1 MRIKIFLI
9 SFFLGST
16 VYASPVIVL
25 PDKPD
30 MLAFP
35 AGETQAYAADFLN
48 RHLERATGRK
58 LKIIREKD
66 AAKFQERIFIG
77 ATAASRRII
86 GKLEQLEPETLIVK
100 SDGKD
105 LFLCGEMTEDRV
117 DRGTLFAVYEY
128 LERALGIRWYFPD
141 DPRIHP
147 DGFGVIIPG
156 NHNLRLDG
164 WNIRDWP
171 RLRGREGG
179 VSYYAMP
186 EKFQR
191 LWHPVL
197 RFGNSMPRKNANH
210 TQTGWYA
217 LYGKTHPEYFAVG
230 RNGRQQFNTQ
240 YPHRNYLC
248 PNQPGVLKQM
258 LRNLDAFDQG
268 RAPDSAWGPCPPEKN
283 CVYFAFND
291 GMTPENSCQCLHC
304 RSQYEP
310 DAPYEKQASEWAFL
324 FVARYAEAIRKRWP
338 ERRLATLAYQH
349 YQAPPEKHPLPGNV
363 DVTYVT
369 ARLHYASSPEMLE
382 HELAKIR
389 SWSKLLGGKTDRLGI
404 WLNIVDP
411 VMHTSKV
418 PFLYPNILKRWL
430 LKTRHLAGSCFINGL
445 NPRMNRNGK
454 EGRLNAFST
463 YPMVWLQSRLLWN
476 PERDIDELLRDY
488 TEHSFGPAAETMRK
502 FYNLIISR
510 WEDLPYPPETE
521 DETGFIH
528 RVRYGGG
535 YAGELRRLLDK
546 AAGECALNS
555 PEQQR
560 IIFWRDHIYSRFFR
574 ESALFHQYADRIPEY
589 RCKTVDSFPDASVWR
604 NQTAVSLLE
613 RQWGGPPEKK
623 AVFRMVRYKNEL
635 FLQLE
640 TENAGPNEEF
650 RVFTAEKN
658 NAVQKNYAPN
668 INRAWPL
675 WKEYRIG
682 NNSKGS
688 SRKFPAILRLPLDG
702 QKEIRL
708 QIMRYG
714 GVWNQFD
721 LWSPTLRPI
730 SEFPTGRFGKVTFES
745 GE

>member
-1 MRIKIFLI
+1 
-9 SFFLGST
+9 
-16 VYASPVIVL
+16 
-25 PDKPD
+25 
-30 MLAFP
+30 
-35 AGETQAYAADFLN
+35 
-48 RHLERATGRK
+48 
-58 LKIIREKD
+58 
-66 AAKFQERIFIG
+66 
-77 ATAASRRII
+77 
-86 GKLEQLEPETLIVK
+86 
-100 SDGKD
+100 
-105 LFLCGEMTEDRV
+105 
-117 DRGTLFAVYEY
+117 
-128 LERALGIRWYFPD
+128 
-141 DPRIHP
+141 
-147 DGFGVIIPG
+147 
-156 NHNLRLDG
+156 
-164 WNIRDWP
+164 
-171 RLRGREGG
+171 
-179 VSYYAMP
+179 
-186 EKFQR
+186 
-191 LWHPVL
+191 
-197 RFGNSMPRKNANH
+197 
-210 TQTGWYA
+210 
-217 LYGKTHPEYFAVG
+217 
-230 RNGRQQFNTQ
+230 
-240 YPHRNYLC
+240 
-248 PNQPGVLKQM
+248 
-258 LRNLDAFDQG
+258 
-268 RAPDSAWGPCPPEKN
+268 
-283 CVYFAFND
+283 
-291 GMTPENSCQCLHC
+291 
-304 RSQYEP
+304 
-310 DAPYEKQASEWAFL
+310 
-324 FVARYAEAIRKRWP
+324 
-338 ERRLATLAYQH
+338 
-349 YQAPPEKHPLPGNV
+349 
-363 DVTYVT
+363 
-369 ARLHYASSPEMLE
+369 
-382 HELAKIR
+382 
-389 SWSKLLGGKTDRLGI
+389 
-404 WLNIVDP
+404 
-411 VMHTSKV
+411 MHTSKV

-535 YAGELRRLLDK
+535 YAGELWRLLDK

-714 GVWNQFD
+714 GVWNRFD
-721 LWSPTLRPI
+721 LWNPTLRPV